1 MEKKPLGKTGLSVT
15 RLAYGGMELGP
26 VSEATA
32 VTLLNRVLDEGI
44 NYIDTSPEY
53 ANSEYFIGKAI
64 SHRRDEYILATKCCD
79 NMRGNGPMY
88 TFDQKTVLENVEE
101 SLRLL
106 KTDYIDI
113 LQIHGVLPDFWRA
126 AKTEKLW
133 RLCAS

>member
-113 LQIHGVLPDFWRA
+113 LQIHGVL
-126 AKTEKLW
+126 
-133 RLCAS
+133 